1 MRRGLIVTGGVIT
14 SAGIVLAG
22 TFFVMAAM
30 PMTVLTEIGFA
41 IAIGV
46 LFDALIVRTL
56 LVPALGFM
64 LGEKMWWPARFDQ
77 ADVTSSNEPPQISI
91 PAEQQAQPPV
101 APAGGPAD
109 SFELPLPDWTRIG
122 GSSRYR

>member
-1 MRRGLIVTGGVIT
+1 VIT

-77 ADVTSSNEPPQISI
+77 TDETSTNEPPHISV
-91 PAEQQAQPPV
+91 PAEQQAQSPV
-101 APAGGPAD
+101 APAGGPAE